1 MRLTTKGRFAVTA
14 MIDLALRE
22 HTGPVALAAISQR
35 QQISLSY
42 LEQLFGKL
50 RRHELVESTRGP
62 GGGYSLG
69 RKAEEITVADIIVS
83 VDEPIDATG
92 CAGKENCMGES
103 RPLHDARPVGQP
115 EPKMIEF
122 LDSVSLQKLV
132 DEQIA
137 KGVSIEEH
145 PVKRAI
151 STQPVVKPIKV
162 TAPNSVFALG
172 TAFVEAERFRDA
184 SRQLRRQPADPA
196 MDMTPHFPIYMDYGA
211 TTPVD
216 PRVVDAMIPWLRE
229 HFGNPASRS
238 HAWGWEAEEAV
249 EKARERGGRR

>member
-22 HTGPVALAAISQR
+22 HSGPVALAAISAR

-69 RKAEEITVADIIVS
+69 RKSEDITVADIIVA

-92 CAGKENCMGES
+92 CGGKENCMGDDTG
-103 RPLHDARPVGQP
+103 RCITHDLWTALNN
-115 EPKMIEF
+115 KMIEY
-122 LDSVSLQKLV
+122 LDSVTLRKLV
-132 DEQIA
+132 DDQLA
-137 KGVSIEEH
+137 KGVTVEEA
-145 PVKRAI
+145 PIKRAI
-151 STQPVVKPIKV
+151 SSTPVVKPIRI

-172 TAFVEAERFRDA
+172 N
-184 SRQLRRQPADPA
+184 A
-196 MDMTPHFPIYMDYGA
+196 M
-211 TTPVD
+211 
-216 PRVVDAMIPWLRE
+216 
-229 HFGNPASRS
+229 S
-238 HAWGWEAEEAV
+238 
-249 EKARERGGRR
+249 K

>member
-1 MRLTTKGRFAVTA
+1 MRMSTKGRFAVNA
-14 MIDLALRE
+14 LIDLALRE
-22 HTGPVALAAISQR
+22 PAGPVALATISQR

-69 RKAEEITVADIIVS
+69 RSMAEITVADIIVA

-92 CAGKENCMGES
+92 CGGKEHCMGEDTGKCMT
-103 RPLHDARPVGQP
+103 HDLWTSLNT
-115 EPKMIEF
+115 KMIEF
-122 LDSVSLQKLV
+122 LDSISLKRLV

-137 KGVSIEEH
+137 KGVSIEEA

-172 TAFVEAERFRDA
+172 NAF
-184 SRQLRRQPADPA
+184 S
-196 MDMTPHFPIYMDYGA
+196 
-211 TTPVD
+211 
-216 PRVVDAMIPWLRE
+216 
-229 HFGNPASRS
+229 
-238 HAWGWEAEEAV
+238 
-249 EKARERGGRR
+249 K

>member
-14 MIDLALRE
+14 MIDLGLRS
-22 HTGPVALAAISQR
+22 HAGPVALAAISQR

-69 RKAEEITVADIIVS
+69 RSADQISVADIITA

-92 CAGKENCMGES
+92 CGGKENCMGDDGG
-103 RPLHDARPVGQP
+103 RCMTHDLWASLNS
-115 EPKMIEF
+115 KMIEY
-122 LDSVSLQKLV
+122 LSSISLRKLV
-132 DEQIA
+132 DDQIA
-137 KGVSIEEH
+137 KGVTIQDA

-151 STQPVVKPIKV
+151 SSQPVVRPIKV

-172 TAFVEAERFRDA
+172 
-184 SRQLRRQPADPA
+184 SA
-196 MDMTPHFPIYMDYGA
+196 MA
-211 TTPVD
+211 
-216 PRVVDAMIPWLRE
+216 
-229 HFGNPASRS
+229 
-238 HAWGWEAEEAV
+238 
-249 EKARERGGRR
+249 K